1 MVEIA
6 NFMFENAYNTVL
18 KFAIITKEWL
28 EERKIMCIISKLHI
42 VFIFHK
48 FLKVGGG
55 NIMKRKLI
63 SLLLAGAMV
72 FSLAAC
78 GGSGGKASEDKAAT
92 SEGESG
98 NTLTV
103 AAWDASFNI
112 PALEA
117 AAADYKENVNPDFE
131 LVINE
136 QSGSTDVETA
146 VTTAGSSG
154 DYSNLPDIVLFQ
166 DHGFKNYHTNYPD
179 AWLDVN
185 DADITWDDFSAEK
198 LDYSTVDGVHY
209 GVPVDNGAVI
219 TAYRVDLLQE
229 CGYTIDD
236 VTGITW
242 DEFIEIGKVVKE
254 KTGKYLMCMDGD
266 GNDLVYIMLQAEG
279 GSQFKDGEPYIT
291 ENEKLVEVVEVIVE
305 MAKEGVLYLTNSW
318 SDYTDQAI
326 QGDMV
331 AGVMNGNWI
340 IPTIQKVEANSGKW
354 ELTTMPTLTGEEG
367 YAANGGS
374 SLYITSNC
382 ANADLAKDFLAYTFG
397 GSTVTYDNALL
408 DGGVISTYAPAGET
422 DVYNQP
428 NEYWNNTPIYA
439 TIVEMGTHVPTIEQS
454 DYHYTARTHI
464 TAAIINAING
474 ADITKELEAA
484 ESNLRFDMGL

>member
-1 MVEIA
+1 
-6 NFMFENAYNTVL
+6 
-18 KFAIITKEWL
+18 
-28 EERKIMCIISKLHI
+28 
-42 VFIFHK
+42 
-48 FLKVGGG
+48 
-55 NIMKRKLI
+55 MKRKLI
-63 SLLLAGAMV
+63 SLLLAGTMV

-78 GGSGGKASEDKAAT
+78 GGSGEKADTSDKKAAASE
-92 SEGESG
+92 ESG

-103 AAWDASFNI
+103 AAWDPAFNI
-112 PALEA
+112 PALKA

-136 QSGSTDVETA
+136 QSGSTEVETA
-146 VTTAGSSG
+146 ITTAASAG

-166 DHGFKNYHTNYPD
+166 DHWFKNYQTNYPD
-179 AWLDVN
+179 AWNNVD
-185 DADITWDDFSAEK
+185 DADINWDDFSSEK

-209 GVPVDNGAVI
+209 GVPVDNGAVV
-219 TAYRVDLLQE
+219 TAYRVDLLKE
-229 CGYTIDD
+229 CGYTVDD
-236 VTGITW
+236 LTGITW

-266 GNDLVYIMLQAEG
+266 GNDLVYMMLQAEG
-279 GSQFKDGEPYIT
+279 VSQFKDGEPYIT
-291 ENEKLVEVVEVIVE
+291 ENKTLVDVVDVIVR
-305 MAKEGVLYLTNSW
+305 MAKEEVLYLGNSW

-340 IPTIQKVEANSGKW
+340 IPTIQLVEANAGKW

-367 YAANGGS
+367 YASNGGS

-382 ANADLAKDFLAYTFG
+382 GNVELAKDFLAYTFG

-408 DGGVISTYAPAGET
+408 NGGVISTYAPAGESE
-422 DVYNQP
+422 VYNEP
-428 NEYWNNTPIYA
+428 NAYWNDTPIYS

-454 DYHYTARTHI
+454 DYHYTARTHM
-464 TAAIINAING
+464 AGAIINAING
-474 ADITKELEAA
+474 ADLASELEAA